1 MNRIVK
7 ITWNGTPIFLNYSM
21 EVMFSVGDKFGN
33 IANALEAV
41 EKSSREGLEAVRWFA
56 CQMANDGELY
66 RREMGYDK
74 GKMYTEQDFSGRMHP
89 QEFSE
94 LRDAVVEAIAKGYQR
109 ELQNEEDEVDL
120 GLAELNRKKDRAG
133 K

>member
-7 ITWNGTPIFLNYSM
+7 IVWNGEPIFLNYSM
-21 EVMFSVGDKFGN
+21 EVLFSVGDKFGN

-41 EKSSREGLEAVRWFA
+41 EKNTAEGLEAVQWLA

-74 GKMYTEQDFSGRMHP
+74 GRMYTEQDFSGRMHP
-89 QEFSE
+89 QEFAE
-94 LRDAVVEAIAKGYQR
+94 LRDAVVEAIAKGYKR
-109 ELQNEEDEVDL
+109 ELQDEDEVDL
-120 GLAELNRKKDRAG
+120 GLAELNRKKNRAG

>member
-1 MNRIVK
+1 M
-7 ITWNGTPIFLNYSM
+7 
-21 EVMFSVGDKFGN
+21 
-33 IANALEAV
+33 
-41 EKSSREGLEAVRWFA
+41 KSWLFRASRNPLPAPDR
-56 CQMANDGELY
+56 L
-66 RREMGYDK
+66 K
-74 GKMYTEQDFSGRMHP
+74 KMYTEQDFSGRMHP